1 MLAHWQTFLKDANIR
16 YMNSNK
22 IRFPMSSDD
31 LKKVYDKYDIA
42 YDRDIC
48 SSLFS
53 ITCNGNDNFSDLI
66 KYNTLEIFGYKNIL
80 FVKVS
85 RFGPDP
91 EIMALDGYKHSSFF
105 YYKDQVDL
113 TARYFAKSG
122 SVLDSVEVT
131 VFDRKGN
138 PIHQWSFNHGTVRM
152 PLNIVFTE
160 DQGSLIIPIEFSEG
174 TEEISI
180 SRDNIK

>member
-1 MLAHWQTFLKDANIR
+1 
-16 YMNSNK
+16 MNNSK
-22 IRFPMSSDD
+22 IRFPLTCDD

-42 YDRDIC
+42 YDKDIC

-53 ITCNGNDNFSDLI
+53 ITCSGNDNFSDLL

-91 EIMALDGYKHSSFF
+91 EIMTLDGYQHSSFF
-105 YYKDQVDL
+105 YKDRIDL

-122 SVLDSVEVT
+122 SVLETVDVT
-131 VFDRKGN
+131 VFDRSGN

-152 PLNIVFTE
+152 PLSIVFTAE
-160 DQGSLIIPIEFSEG
+160 DQEGSLIIPIEFPEG

>member
-1 MLAHWQTFLKDANIR
+1 
-16 YMNSNK
+16 
-22 IRFPMSSDD
+22 MSRND
-31 LKKVYDKYDIA
+31 LKKVYDKYDIP
-42 YDRDIC
+42 YDKDIC

-53 ITCNGNDNFSDLI
+53 ITCTGNDNFSDLI

-91 EIMALDGYKHSSFF
+91 EIMTLDGYQHSSFF
-105 YYKDQVDL
+105 YKDRVDL

-122 SVLDSVEVT
+122 SVLDSVDVT
-131 VFDRKGN
+131 VFSRKGN
-138 PIHQWSFNHGTVRM
+138 PIHQWSFKHGEVKM
-152 PLNIVFTE
+152 PVNIVFTE
-160 DQGSLIIPIEFSEG
+160 DQGSLIIPIEFPEG

-180 SRDNIK
+180 SRDNLK